1 VLLAPRV
8 DLPALVD
15 VADKHFVVDRVVGER
30 RGAVVLEPLL
40 DVDAVVRVAVGGDD
54 GVVHE
59 NAVERHVLQLLWG
72 VGEGDDGGVGGAH
85 CLRLSKAREGASQR

>member
-1 VLLAPRV
+1 MGRGVVLL
-8 DLPALVD
+8 
-15 VADKHFVVDRVVGER
+15 
-30 RGAVVLEPLL
+30 EPVL

-72 VGEGDDGGVGGAH
+72 SGRATLGELEELMVCG
-85 CLRLSKAREGASQR
+85 